1 MGKNSMMKMIDC
13 KTAIKIVKEYFN
25 QREDIIITQVY
36 DAENMWVVFT
46 STLGKEN
53 IPRFDSIRL
62 AVDKMSGKID
72 SFYLPDR
79 KNFDLLKSAK
89 KVF

>member
-1 MGKNSMMKMIDC
+1 MIDC

-25 QREDIIITQVY
+25 QREDIIITRVY
-36 DAENMWVVFT
+36 DAGNIWVVFT
-46 STLGKEN
+46 STLGKEK

-62 AVDKMSGKID
+62 SVDKMSGKID
-72 SFYLPDR
+72 NFYLPSR
-79 KNFDLLKSAK
+79 KNFDFLKSAK